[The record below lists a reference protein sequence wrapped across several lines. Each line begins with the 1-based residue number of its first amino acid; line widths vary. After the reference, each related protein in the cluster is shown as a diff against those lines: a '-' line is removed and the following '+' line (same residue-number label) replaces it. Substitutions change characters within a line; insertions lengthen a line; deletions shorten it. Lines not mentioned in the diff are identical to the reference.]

1 MPQEKAHVV
10 MLKAGGKDVMVVL
23 PSTAMIDLVKLC
35 ILFDTESIILDS
47 EAEVCKIFPDCEPDA
62 LPALGLAYGIPCFI
76 DETLLDGGEVFFP
89 AGNHEDAICINSDE
103 YWRVA
108 QAEVGDFRKR
118 GILVNR

>member
-1 MPQEKAHVV
+1 MISERLQKFLQNHQTVYRVIPQTQIPDLPQEKAQVV

-62 LPALGLAYGIPCFI
+62 LPALGLAYGIPC
-76 DETLLDGGEVFFP
+76 
-89 AGNHEDAICINSDE
+89 
-103 YWRVA
+103 
-108 QAEVGDFRKR
+108 
-118 GILVNR
+118 